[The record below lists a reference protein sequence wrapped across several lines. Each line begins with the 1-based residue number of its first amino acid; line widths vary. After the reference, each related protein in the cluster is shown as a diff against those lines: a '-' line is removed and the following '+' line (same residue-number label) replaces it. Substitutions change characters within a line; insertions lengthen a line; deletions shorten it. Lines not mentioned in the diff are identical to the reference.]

1 MVKSACTMRCRRP
14 VWLTYCSRGCVG
26 RTKLGELELSQKH
39 QTASPAAPPC
49 FLAFCGLLSPCSLR
63 TGSLTL
69 LSLLIPLQCSC
80 HRPLAVTCVLH
91 CGLLVSGCVIL
102 PMDSVLSSQELCP
115 MECAVLTQGWDSALL
130 QGVKGLPSL
139 LQQDGQD

>member
-1 MVKSACTMRCRRP
+1 MHYEMQETSVVGLLLQRMCGKNQIRRA
-14 VWLTYCSRGCVG
+14 
-26 RTKLGELELSQKH
+26 RTQPEASD
-39 QTASPAAPPC
+39 ASPAAPPC